1 MPRYDASQAEVL
13 VFTFKEGVLA
23 AMAHDLKLKV
33 TKLTVDVDGTKVR
46 AELDA
51 SSLRVVSP
59 MKDGAENPGA
69 LPKMLYG
76 EIEKN
81 AAGDVLDAK
90 RHPTIVFETTAV
102 TDSQIV
108 GRLTLKGQSR
118 ELTGKRN
125 GATAEFKFDQRD
137 FGIKP
142 FTAMLGTLKVKPE
155 VTVRIS
161 LSREGEGRGEGEP
174 PIQSP

>member
-1 MPRYDASQAEVL
+1 MARYDASQAEVL

-33 TKLTVDVDGTKVR
+33 TRLTIDVEEGRVR
-46 AELDA
+46 ADLDA

-59 MKDGAENPGA
+59 MKDGAENPSA

-90 RHPTIVFETTAV
+90 RHPSIGFETTAITETQV
-102 TDSQIV
+102 T
-108 GRLTLKGQSR
+108 GRLTLKGQTR
-118 ELTGKRN
+118 EITGRRT
-125 GATAEFKFDQRD
+125 GPTSAEFRFDQRD

-155 VTVRIS
+155 LLVKVT
-161 LSREGEGRGEGEP
+161 LP
-174 PIQSP
+174 T